1 MRSFAKPKVVLSKC
15 IEFANCRY
23 DGSMITSDFVTA
35 LEPHVDFI
43 PVCAEMEI
51 GLGVPRDSIRIV
63 SIKGE
68 QRLIQPTTGLDVSEK
83 MRDFSTH
90 FLSSLPEVD
99 GFILKYRSP
108 SCGMKDIKVYS
119 GSAKATAVSKTAHSQ
134 KQAKILGNIRW
145 PTARAGFCRSSQ
157 TISNASERRRSF
169 QCLSGRAAE
178 LDSSFWGGVL
188 EESDPFRA
196 LVPGN

>member
-23 DGSMITSDFVTA
+23 DGSMIPSDFVKA

-68 QRLIQPTTGLDVSEK
+68 QRLTQPTTGQYVSEK

-134 KQAKILGNIRW
+134 KQAKILANIVANCESLDFADQARLYRMHRRESFLSVPFW
-145 PTARAGFCRSSQ
+145 PCCRAG
-157 TISNASERRRSF
+157 
-169 QCLSGRAAE
+169 
-178 LDSSFWGGVL
+178 
-188 EESDPFRA
+188 
-196 LVPGN
+196 